1 MELCA
6 NLKIMRP
13 LAHPDREQL
22 TLTSVLYALGD
33 PVRLEIVRALA
44 DRGDLCCNAF
54 DANIAKSTMSHHF
67 RILREAGLIHS
78 RKDGT
83 QHINQ
88 LRRDDL
94 ELVFPGLLDVV
105 LKAANTVDLS

>member
-105 LKAANTVDLS
+105 LKAANTADLS

>member
-1 MELCA
+1 MELCV
-6 NLKIMRP
+6 KINFMRP

-22 TLTSVLYALGD
+22 TLTAVLYALGD

-54 DANIAKSTMSHHF
+54 DPTIAKSTMSHHF

-83 QHINQ
+83 QHINR

-94 ELVFPGLLDVV
+94 ELVFPGLLDAV
-105 LKAANTVDLS
+105 LKAANIVDLS